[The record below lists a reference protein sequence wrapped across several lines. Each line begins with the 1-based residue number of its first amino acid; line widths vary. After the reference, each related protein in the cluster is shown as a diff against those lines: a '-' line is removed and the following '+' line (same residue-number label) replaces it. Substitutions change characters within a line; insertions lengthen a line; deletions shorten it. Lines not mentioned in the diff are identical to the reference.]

1 MWRNKGA
8 GLQNRTKQMR
18 WAATHRGGGVSQ
30 RGGGVSVMFF
40 CSSLSCSVAVLP
52 CRLQVAWLVCWQAGG
67 LVDQSGALSSRATSG
82 GGVFLGAREGGWGRG
97 SCCRCTLTSAALC
110 GRVGCLFSHHV
121 VLQWVYLRGVVLTQD
136 LVVLVFGGQ
145 RVVDVQGVVLF
156 GRSLHRILQLVLG
169 IGIILTREGRRR
181 MARAENTVR
190 TAAADHLRE
199 LFQEF
204 ICD

>member
-1 MWRNKGA
+1 M
-8 GLQNRTKQMR
+8 
-18 WAATHRGGGVSQ
+18 
-30 RGGGVSVMFF
+30 
-40 CSSLSCSVAVLP
+40 
-52 CRLQVAWLVCWQAGG
+52 
-67 LVDQSGALSSRATSG
+67 
-82 GGVFLGAREGGWGRG
+82 
-97 SCCRCTLTSAALC
+97 
-110 GRVGCLFSHHV
+110 
-121 VLQWVYLRGVVLTQD
+121 
-136 LVVLVFGGQ
+136 VLVFGGQ

-156 GRSLHRILQLVLG
+156 GRSLHGILQLVLG

>member
-1 MWRNKGA
+1 M
-8 GLQNRTKQMR
+8 
-18 WAATHRGGGVSQ
+18 V
-30 RGGGVSVMFF
+30 F
-40 CSSLSCSVAVLP
+40 CSSLSCLVAVLP
-52 CRLQVAWLVCWQAGG
+52 CWLQVAWLVCWQAGG
-67 LVDQSGALSSRATSG
+67 LVDQLGALGSRATSSG
-82 GGVFLGAREGGWGRG
+82 EGGVFKSVGGG
-97 SCCRCTLTSAALC
+97 SCCRCTWTSAALC

-156 GRSLHRILQLVLG
+156 GRSLHGILQLVLG
-169 IGIILTREGRRR
+169 IGIILPREGRGR

-204 ICD
+204 ISD